1 MLTILSKIV
10 LRGGLECYGKILVPE
25 GPSILSISLLVM
37 ALESINSAV
46 RLRKTLL
53 AVGTHITM
61 ANVIQRVPRKLL
73 LARLQIA

>member
-1 MLTILSKIV
+1 MLTTLSKIV

-25 GPSILSISLLVM
+25 GPSILSISPLVM
-37 ALESINSAV
+37 ALESINSTI

-61 ANVIQRVPRKLL
+61 ANVIQRVPRKSLP
-73 LARLQIA
+73 ARLQTA